1 MKTVTGIFTS
11 PADAERAIQR
21 LRSLGIKDRDI
32 NVLAPGASDREIREV
47 RTSDTEQPGMG
58 AALGGVVGG
67 VSGLTLGTAA
77 ASLLVPGVGP
87 VAAVGILATA
97 LFGAG
102 GAVAGAAAGG
112 ALEGSM
118 SDGLPKDELFLYEDA
133 LRQGRTVVIALAG
146 DDEREEAARKALD
159 EAGAESIDAAR
170 KLWWVGLYD
179 VEKEHYNAAAADGD
193 FAKDEATYRRG
204 FEAALHPEMRG
215 KSYQDAKD
223 HLRNTHPDV
232 WEKDPFRY
240 GYERGEKHYRD
251 LRKED

>member
-11 PADAERAIQR
+11 PADAGRAIQR
-21 LRSLGIKDRDI
+21 LRALGIKDKDI
-32 NVLAPGASDREIREV
+32 NVLAPGASDEEIGEV

-67 VSGLTLGTAA
+67 VSGLALGTAA

-146 DDEREEAARKALD
+146 DDEQEEVARKALD

-170 KLWWVGLYD
+170 KEWWIGLYD

-215 KSYQDAKD
+215 KSYQDARD

-232 WEKDPFRY
+232 WEKDPFRH
-240 GYERGEKHYRD
+240 GYERGEKHYRELGEKD
-251 LRKED
+251 